1 MPGAPTLT
9 WVMDSL
15 SAAVEAGRVAP
26 ETCLTQLFATPSDTR
41 DMRAVLHDEG
51 RGLWL
56 SDRHRGALLKLGAA
70 SIDLLTYADV
80 AAFFDPA

>member
-1 MPGAPTLT
+1 
-9 WVMDSL
+9 
-15 SAAVEAGRVAP
+15 
-26 ETCLTQLFATPSDTR
+26 
-41 DMRAVLHDEG
+41 MRAVLHDEG